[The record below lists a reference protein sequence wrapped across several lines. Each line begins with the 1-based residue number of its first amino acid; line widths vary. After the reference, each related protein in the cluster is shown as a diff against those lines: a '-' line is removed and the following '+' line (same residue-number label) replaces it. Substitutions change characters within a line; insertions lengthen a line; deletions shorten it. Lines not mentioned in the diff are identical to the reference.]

1 MRGDAL
7 APLSASFTLTPT
19 GLSIDGQPTA
29 EEWLAVGAQL
39 VELGNASAWA
49 IGDWLA
55 YGEGRED
62 LGAMYRHAV
71 DLTKR
76 SYGSLAQ
83 CARVSKAFAVEAR
96 FNALSWSH
104 HQAVAG
110 VAPDEREALLQRA
123 VDDAWTRDE
132 LRDYRREQRTAAQT
146 RPRHLCPKCGWRW

>member
-1 MRGDAL
+1 MQRDAL

-96 FNALSWSH
+96 FNDLSWSH

-110 VAPDEREALLQRA
+110 VAPDERRVLLERA
-123 VDDAWTRDE
+123 ADEAWTRDD
-132 LRDYRREQRTAAQT
+132 LRDRLRERRATTQ
-146 RPRHLCPKCGWRW
+146 PRHLCPKCGWRW